1 MGWNFKKSFLP
12 TAIGAIGGFLAGG
25 PWGAAVGA
33 GMGAYSADQADK
45 QEKAQK
51 KAMQK
56 MEEEA
61 EKNKVT
67 PTVVDDS
74 VAQEEA
80 RRRNAAKRGRAS
92 TILAGDYRQSAVK
105 RLLGE

>member
-1 MGWNFKKSFLP
+1 MKKLLEQVGHILKDKRGFLGALL
-12 TAIGAIGGFLAGG
+12 AIGAMLGGT
-25 PWGAAVGA
+25 
-33 GMGAYSADQADK
+33 MYSAHK

-51 KAMQK
+51 EAMKQ

-61 EKNKVT
+61 AKNKVK
-67 PTVVDDS
+67 PTIVDES
-74 VAQEEA
+74 AAQEEA
-80 RRRNAAKRGRAS
+80 RKRNALKQGRAN

>member
-1 MGWNFKKSFLP
+1 MGWNFKKVFLP

-51 KAMQK
+51 KAMKQ

-61 EKNKVT
+61 AKNKVK
-67 PTVVDDS
+67 PTIVDES
-74 VAQEEA
+74 AAQEEA
-80 RRRNAAKRGRAS
+80 RKRNALKKGRAS

>member
-1 MGWNFKKSFLP
+1 MGWNFKKGFLP

-25 PWGAAVGA
+25 PWGAGVGA

-51 KAMQK
+51 KAMKQ

-61 EKNKVT
+61 AKNKVK
-67 PTVVDDS
+67 PTIVDES
-74 VAQEEA
+74 AAQEEA
-80 RRRNAAKRGRAS
+80 RKRNALKKGRAS

>member
-1 MGWNFKKSFLP
+1 MKKLLEQVGNILKDKRGFLP
-12 TAIGAIGGFLAGG
+12 ALLAIGTMF
-25 PWGAAVGA
+25 GAS
-33 GMGAYSADQADK
+33 MYSAHK

-51 KAMQK
+51 EAMKQ

-61 EKNKVT
+61 AKNKVK
-67 PTVVDDS
+67 PTIVDES
-74 VAQEEA
+74 AAQEEA
-80 RRRNAAKRGRAS
+80 RKRNALKQGRAS

>member
-1 MGWNFKKSFLP
+1 MKKLLEQVGNILKDKRGFLP
-12 TAIGAIGGFLAGG
+12 ALLAIGAMF
-25 PWGAAVGA
+25 GAS
-33 GMGAYSADQADK
+33 MYSAHK

-51 KAMQK
+51 EAMKQ

-61 EKNKVT
+61 AKNKVK
-67 PTVVDDS
+67 PTIVDES
-74 VAQEEA
+74 AAQEEA
-80 RRRNAAKRGRAS
+80 RKRNALKQGRAS